1 MGNGLMLSMKVIRYR
16 SRIAEA
22 LLASAESGAAGVRE
36 ALVIEASRDSMD
48 DVECI
53 ARAGV
58 ESSLRKDLLLQSLE
72 SALQMLVDFKEE
84 LARSGLS
91 VPSRHDIN
99 DLVGEINASEL

>member
-1 MGNGLMLSMKVIRYR
+1 
-16 SRIAEA
+16 
-22 LLASAESGAAGVRE
+22 
-36 ALVIEASRDSMD
+36 MD